1 MVTTNDCPI
10 ELGGELL
17 WLLPE
22 KAIYWPAR
30 RTLIVSDLHIG
41 KAAAF
46 RAAGVPV
53 PEQTTATTLDRLTRA
68 AERTGAE
75 RILCLGDLLHA
86 RSGRTEAALAA
97 VAAWRARYA
106 DLGFVLVR
114 GNHDAHSGDPPAEWG
129 VECVDEPWADDA
141 GGGVAGDEGAG
152 VRHPFSFRHK
162 PGVTEGRYTLA
173 GHVHPALALDGAGR
187 QRLTLPCFH
196 FGPQLGILPAFG
208 EFTGAALVRRTP
220 GDRVYV
226 VAGER
231 VVGV

>member
-1 MVTTNDCPI
+1 MNAANDCRI
-10 ELGGELL
+10 ELSGEEL

-53 PEQTTATTLDRLTRA
+53 PEQTTAATLDRLTRA
-68 AERTGAE
+68 VERTGAA

-86 RSGRTEAALAA
+86 PSGRTAAALEA
-97 VAAWRARYA
+97 VAAWRARHA
-106 DLGFVLVR
+106 ELDIVLVR
-114 GNHDAHSGDPPAEWG
+114 GNHDTRSGDPPATWAIK
-129 VECVDEPWADDA
+129 CVDEPWDDDPA
-141 GGGVAGDEGAG
+141 NS
-152 VRHPFSFRHK
+152 PFTWRHK
-162 PGVTEGRYTLA
+162 PGVTLGRYTLA
-173 GHVHPALALDGAGR
+173 GHIHPAIALDGAGR

-208 EFTGAALVRRTP
+208 EFTGTALMRRAA
-220 GDRVYV
+220 DERVYV

-231 VVGV
+231 VVKI